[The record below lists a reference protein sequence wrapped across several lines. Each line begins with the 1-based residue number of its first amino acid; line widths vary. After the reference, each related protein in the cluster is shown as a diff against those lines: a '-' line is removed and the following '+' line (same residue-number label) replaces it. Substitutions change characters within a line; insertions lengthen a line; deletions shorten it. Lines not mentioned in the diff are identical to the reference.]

1 LDQHGTRVGSVADA
15 GHRAARAAFQPDR
28 FAARIERARIE
39 GRSLMATIKMA
50 REMPSGRLE
59 VRDEAGAAVLV
70 LTTAGPWSESP
81 LITVARGDGVTIGTI
96 TLQKSM
102 WRKPRYALEASG
114 QRVGTIVND
123 RWWSLDHHVLDAQE
137 REVARIASR
146 RSGWFARKFAG
157 EPVTFAVQISLPLR
171 DPLHSL
177 LLAGALLADIALKRH
192 EPSDV
197 R

>member
-1 LDQHGTRVGSVADA
+1 
-15 GHRAARAAFQPDR
+15 
-28 FAARIERARIE
+28 
-39 GRSLMATIKMA
+39 MATMKMA
-50 REMPSGRLE
+50 REMLRPGRLE

-102 WRKPRYALEASG
+102 WRKPRSALEASG

-123 RWWSLDHHVLDAQE
+123 RWWSLDHHVLDTQRKGRLAG
-137 REVARIASR
+137 SR
-146 RSGWFARKFAG
+146 PGDQDGWLENSPESPSLLRSRSPW
-157 EPVTFAVQISLPLR
+157 PLR

-177 LLAGALLADIALKRH
+177 LLAGALLADIALKQF
-192 EPSDV
+192 EPSGLTERDFSSKSPFLRLGRV
-197 R
+197 AEWGGHIRQVGVLRP